1 MIPLGLLLSIA
12 ALPVADVLIVADVV
26 ILAAEPFPPRVEA
39 GRRVVKKARH
49 QVRKAAKR
57 VWLVPET
64 SFV

>member
-26 ILAAEPFPPRVEA
+26 ILAAEPCPLRFEA
-39 GRRVVKKARH
+39 GRRVVKTAKH
-49 QVRKAAKR
+49 QVRKAARR